1 MKRESIK
8 YKDII
13 MENFIDSYGN
23 LTLKTM
29 MGLKWASR
37 YCGRAKFVYKVD
49 DDMFVNVQNL
59 LKYLQ
64 QYQVGFLRQ
73 NREFY

>member
-1 MKRESIK
+1 
-8 YKDII
+8 

-37 YCGRAKFVYKVD
+37 YCWRAKFVYKVD
-49 DDMFVNVQNL
+49 DDMFVNVENL

-64 QYQVGFLRQ
+64 QYQVSEFQQ
-73 NREFY
+73 NQVVH